1 MFVIFMLMVP
11 TVMFNALIAIMGDT
25 YGRVNDQKQ
34 AASLHERAKLV
45 LELELLMFYYDA
57 GSSSTFANMSLAKKI
72 LCILTSWRIPYSTNH
87 SCIHVLTQETVALAE
102 EDEALKRIARIEEQM
117 EKMQQHI
124 GMVDQKLT
132 EQMIEQS
139 AKFAQ
144 ILARLPASQ

>member
-1 MFVIFMLMVP
+1 
-11 TVMFNALIAIMGDT
+11 MG
-25 YGRVNDQKQ
+25 
-34 AASLHERAKLV
+34 
-45 LELELLMFYYDA
+45 
-57 GSSSTFANMSLAKKI
+57 LAKKI